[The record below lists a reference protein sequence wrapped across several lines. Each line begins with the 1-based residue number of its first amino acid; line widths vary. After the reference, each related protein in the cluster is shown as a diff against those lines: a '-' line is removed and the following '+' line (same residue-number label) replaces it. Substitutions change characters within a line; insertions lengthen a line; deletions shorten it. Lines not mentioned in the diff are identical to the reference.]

1 MSAPGDIAYEFYF
14 AELNEHLYLIEE
26 TKNLK
31 EGSKMAERFVTPKA
45 KCLWANLQ
53 EPNVSTDETIADAFQ
68 ITLVLGKEHKELL
81 DQIAALHKD
90 AGGTQEIGDR
100 GHPIKFHYDE
110 EKQKIPGWYEV
121 RFKSLA
127 QYVDHIPTF
136 DAKGAKILREKNFVA
151 NESVVRVSWSFKYY
165 NTAGNKGVSLF
176 LLGVQVIEL
185 IEWQGYSSDELGF
198 VEEKGYEEYG
208 GAVSQK
214 IAENEAAKA
223 DRVEKLHEVIFQPKP
238 TDEDEL
244 PF

>member
-1 MSAPGDIAYEFYF
+1 MYDVSYEFYF

-90 AGGTQEIGDR
+90 AGGIQEIGAK

-151 NESVVRVSWSFKYY
+151 NESVVHVSWSFKYY

-198 VEEKGYEEYG
+198 TAEEGYEEYG
-208 GAVSQK
+208 GDVSK
-214 IAENEAAKA
+214 KMKENEASK
-223 DRVEKLHEVIFQPKP
+223 DQPKP
-238 TDEDEL
+238 ADTTEDL